1 MGYLKLFLLV
11 FLLALMPLCTHAQ
24 KSKTK
29 KTHQKADSINQNVS
43 LYNLKMMSDQL
54 QIPYDSSYNLNLLF
68 ESLEWLG
75 SPYRY
80 GQCSKDGTD
89 CSGFTKSIYNEVF
102 NASLARSSSSIY
114 SQCKPVKKD
123 KLQHGDLVFFK
134 IGRSGISH
142 VGVYLGYNYF
152 IHAST
157 QSGVIISSL
166 EEAYYNKYY
175 YSGGR
180 LHKTTAPK

>member
-1 MGYLKLFLLV
+1 MRGRRMLLLLFLWV
-11 FLLALMPLCTHAQ
+11 AVPLYTHAQ
-24 KSKTK
+24 SSKSKK
-29 KTHQKADSINQNVS
+29 NKQNADTINKNVR
-43 LYNLKMMSDQL
+43 LYNLKLMSDQL
-54 QIPYDSSYNLNLLF
+54 QIPYDSSYDVNLLF

-75 SPYRY
+75 SPYIY

-102 NASLARSSSSIY
+102 NADLARSSSSIY
-114 SQCKPVKKD
+114 SQCKSIKKD
-123 KLQHGDLVFFK
+123 KLQHGDMVFFK
-134 IGRSGISH
+134 IERSGISH

-166 EEAYYNKYY
+166 EEVYYKKYY